1 MTVGEERHRSRLASC
16 GPSRAA
22 RSDGSVHHTKVCPD
36 CRPMPRH
43 TGLTAKAAAS
53 GAPEPLTEISAQP
66 VEDRQA
72 SVATMGAAYAG
83 AASAGTLP
91 PGAIRVPSPVAP
103 PNDTAGHMARG
114 DLRTPCPGV
123 PSPHMHRGAVNL
135 TCAIS
140 AISTTGASAA
150 HPRSLAGLTEEAR
163 RARDA
168 GASLIQVLFAHG
180 DGMSYEM
187 DDT

>member
-1 MTVGEERHRSRLASC
+1 
-16 GPSRAA
+16 
-22 RSDGSVHHTKVCPD
+22 
-36 CRPMPRH
+36 MPRH

-83 AASAGTLP
+83 AASA
-91 PGAIRVPSPVAP
+91 IRVPSPVAP

-123 PSPHMHRGAVNL
+123 PSPHMHRDAVNL